1 MKRKQ
6 MMNLKSAYDD
16 FCPFDT
22 ESTLQWLWTR
32 KLEAYWKQELYKEL
46 KKLDDPSNCA
56 IDPSRLPL
64 QQRQLDFTRKSSWK
78 VNDTFHSY
86 SSLGV
91 ANDV

>member
-32 KLEAYWKQELYKEL
+32 KLEAYWKQELYEQL
-46 KKLDDPSNCA
+46 KKLDDPAVVPLIHRGFLSNKG
-56 IDPSRLPL
+56 S
-64 QQRQLDFTRKSSWK
+64 
-78 VNDTFHSY
+78 
-86 SSLGV
+86 
-91 ANDV
+91 